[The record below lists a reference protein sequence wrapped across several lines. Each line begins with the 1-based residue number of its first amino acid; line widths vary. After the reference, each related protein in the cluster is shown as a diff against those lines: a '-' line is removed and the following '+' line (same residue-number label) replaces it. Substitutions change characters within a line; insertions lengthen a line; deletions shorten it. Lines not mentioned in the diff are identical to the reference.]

1 MDKMLEWILE
11 MCKKGHAVT
20 HDDLERFFNGSA
32 NDEAESEN
40 EAHILTREEL
50 EDWNDYVWVE
60 CRGHAVMQV
69 VLITYGIQLY
79 TRFGESTDITSIDQ
93 LEWGEYEKMWRC
105 WSDKPTIEQ
114 RRTAWKDRG

>member
-11 MCKKGHAVT
+11 MCKKGHVAT
-20 HDDLERFFNGSA
+20 PDDFERFFRESA
-32 NDEAESEN
+32 NDEAETEK

-60 CRGHAVMQV
+60 YREHAIMQV
-69 VLITYGIQLY
+69 ALFTYGIQLY
-79 TRFGESTDITSIDQ
+79 TEFGKGTHITSIDQ
-93 LEWGEYEKMWRC
+93 LKWDVYEKRWRC

-114 RRTAWKDRG
+114 RRTAWKE

>member
-11 MCKKGHAVT
+11 MCKKGHVVT
-20 HDDLERFFNGSA
+20 HDDLERFFSGST

-40 EAHILTREEL
+40 EAHIMTREEL
-50 EDWNDYVWVE
+50 EDWNDYVWIE
-60 CRGHAVMQV
+60 YRGSPVMQV
-69 VLITYGIQLY
+69 ELITYGIVLNSNY
-79 TRFGESTDITSIDQ
+79 DDDSLMSIDH
-93 LEWGEYEKMWRC
+93 LNWGEYERTWRF